1 MSIISQLQ
9 HLDEVAF
16 SSLNG
21 WHCGYADG
29 VMWLMTGKW
38 AYVLMVLA
46 FVYIACRKGW
56 EQFALLVLA
65 VALTITLSDQ
75 ISSSIIKPLVCRF
88 RPSHTE
94 HLMAYVLNDYRG
106 GMYGFVSSHAA
117 NSFGVAMLVT
127 LLFRNRM
134 VGLTMTIWAVIVSYT
149 RIYLGVHY
157 PGDIMCGGIIGMA
170 MAALVNKIIRILASR
185 LHIDLLFSEKETKIL
200 CYSVITNIAVIL
212 IVAIFYKI

>member
-21 WHCGYADG
+21 WHCGYADS

-56 EQFALLVLA
+56 KQFALLVLA

-75 ISSSIIKPLVCRF
+75 I
-88 RPSHTE
+88 
-94 HLMAYVLNDYRG
+94 
-106 GMYGFVSSHAA
+106 
-117 NSFGVAMLVT
+117 
-127 LLFRNRM
+127 
-134 VGLTMTIWAVIVSYT
+134 
-149 RIYLGVHY
+149 
-157 PGDIMCGGIIGMA
+157 
-170 MAALVNKIIRILASR
+170 
-185 LHIDLLFSEKETKIL
+185 
-200 CYSVITNIAVIL
+200 
-212 IVAIFYKI
+212 

>member
-21 WHCGYADG
+21 WHCGYADS

-56 EQFALLVLA
+56 KQFALLVLA
-65 VALTITLSDQ
+65 VALTITLNDQ

-157 PGDIMCGGIIGMA
+157 PTD
-170 MAALVNKIIRILASR
+170 ILAGLVWGIFVGSFMYFVYTR
-185 LHIDLLFSEKETKIL
+185 LYSKISNFGCFVFQEHILLHLRIPSK
-200 CYSVITNIAVIL
+200 
-212 IVAIFYKI
+212 